1 MQAGD
6 IYDIIIQNLTKEWE
20 NSMNN
25 QLSMEKWE
33 TPKYSKKEINNAG
46 KTIAIP
52 TIEPEKRYAALEI
65 VNN

>member
-25 QLSMEKWE
+25 QLSWKIRK
-33 TPKYSKKEINNAG
+33 PFKYSKKKLTMLGRLLQFLQLNLRNVM
-46 KTIAIP
+46 
-52 TIEPEKRYAALEI
+52 LH
-65 VNN
+65 